1 MITWKG
7 THPKKTC
14 GISAAAC
21 VSFSQRVR
29 RQSTQMASRSRPV
42 AAAPTTPSPKKR
54 KQAPTDLEVIDLT
67 LSPAAATPKKTPS
80 KRRKTTISDAD
91 NDTNTP
97 SITSPEKRAK
107 RYRDRPPQSVLVKKQ
122 RVMTQRMFL
131 VERSGRKNGELQEE
145 FSVLGSTGNVYVV
158 NVSLIPT
165 YIPIPIPIPVTL
177 LLFPY
182 TS

>member
-1 MITWKG
+1 
-7 THPKKTC
+7 
-14 GISAAAC
+14 

-29 RQSTQMASRSRPV
+29 RQSTQMSSRSRPN
-42 AAAPTTPSPKKR
+42 AAAPTTPSPKER
-54 KQAPTDLEVIDLT
+54 KQAPTDLEIIDLT
-67 LSPAAATPKKTPS
+67 ISPVATPKKTPS
-80 KRRKTTISDAD
+80 KRRKTTISDVD
-91 NDTNTP
+91 NDTNSP

-165 YIPIPIPIPVTL
+165 YIPSQSQSPFHL
-177 LLFPY
+177 SSSPY
-182 TS
+182 SS